1 MYENEI
7 ISTDVENTLSA
18 VSEREV
24 EKVLTPAK
32 PRGRTKKAVPQKSI
46 SDTENS
52 DGEQDEPQ
60 VEKPR
65 KRANQTNGK
74 KKGQERIDIQIEMVA
89 VSRREHAML
98 RVDPYLIVHPQP
110 APSLT
115 TGSTTPPLSTQT
127 Q

>member
-1 MYENEI
+1 MK
-7 ISTDVENTLSA
+7 TLSH
-18 VSEREV
+18 
-24 EKVLTPAK
+24 
-32 PRGRTKKAVPQKSI
+32 PRASRR
-46 SDTENS
+46 
-52 DGEQDEPQ
+52 DEWVRP
-60 VEKPR
+60 VDR
-65 KRANQTNGK
+65 YIGK